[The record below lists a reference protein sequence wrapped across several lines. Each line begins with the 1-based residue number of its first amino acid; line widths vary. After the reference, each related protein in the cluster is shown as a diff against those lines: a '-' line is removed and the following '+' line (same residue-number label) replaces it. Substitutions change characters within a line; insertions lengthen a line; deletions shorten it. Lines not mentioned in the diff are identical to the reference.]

1 MGEAGGIVPGLYEQL
16 HTRGLK
22 GQLKGNPELDPIFE
36 PVPATESPAVLA
48 QHIAEKVRVLLDG
61 ASPEDRVALANN
73 VLANISADL
82 VEPGPTQLLSLFP
95 PETLKRRQ
103 LRRPSTPLRKPAL
116 LTNGKDDPNLAA
128 ELRAEMGSAN
138 SVDLLCAFIRWTGLR
153 LLEPALEDARD
164 RGIPIRVITS
174 TYMGATE
181 RRAIDELVL
190 KYGAEVRINYETHA
204 TRLHA
209 KAWLFRRN
217 TGFDTAYVGSS
228 NLSAPAMLDGL
239 EWNVKLSSVGTPDL
253 LRKFEITF
261 DSYWEQP
268 AFQPYDPEVDGDRL
282 DAALARNG
290 GRSTARPDST
300 TGLEIQAYLHQQ
312 EMLENLDAARTVD
325 DQHRNLLVAATGT
338 GKTVIAA
345 LDYKRLCEAAGRELS
360 LLFVAHRQEILKQS
374 LRTYRDVMQR
384 GSFGELYVGDHKP
397 SQWKQVFASVQSLS
411 ALGLEKLDP
420 RQFDVVVIDEFHH
433 AEAPT
438 YRQLLDH
445 LQPQELLGLTATPER
460 GDGVNVADQFFGGR
474 IAGEL
479 RLWDALDADLLV
491 PFHYFG
497 VADDVDLSQVEWKRG
512 NYDITQLDALYTGND
527 ARAAKVIAELRDKV
541 TSTSDMRALGF
552 CVSVQHAHYMA
563 EVFNRAGIVSLAVSG
578 ETPEADRAAALR
590 KLRDRELNCLF
601 AVDVFNEG
609 LDLPEIDTILL
620 LRPTQSATVFIQQ
633 LGRGLRR
640 AKDKSVLTVLDYIG
654 QQRREFRFDAKLK
667 ALTGLR
673 RKALEKAVEDGF
685 PYLPSGSQIIL
696 DRVAQQTV
704 LANIREQ
711 LRVNRKQLVAEVRSY
726 GEHLLEDYL
735 RESGRDLPDVYRKTG
750 DSWTSL
756 IREAGLVDIG
766 QAHDA
771 VLGVQPNETSELE
784 EDLLRRMT
792 AMLCIDDPERA
803 ETYTKLVSEDAPR
816 YAELSDREQ
825 ILARMLFFALWP
837 NGGGH
842 PSYDAGLQFLRS
854 YPLACAEIRQLAAL
868 GVQRSGYAPK
878 GLGLGLQQIPLYSHA
893 TYRRE
898 EVLAA
903 LGYFA
908 LGGKTS
914 HREGVAWCADT
925 KTDAFFV
932 TLEKDEK
939 ERAASIMY
947 KDYAMSPEV
956 FHWESQNATSPES
969 VTGQRYINHKS
980 LGSKVVLFTRPRQ
993 RDENGMTMPYTCLG
1007 QLDYMSH
1014 SGSKPVGIVWKL
1026 HRAMPA
1032 DVYVEASAVA
1042 Q

>member
-1 MGEAGGIVPGLYEQL
+1 MPDGLYEL
-16 HTRGLK
+16 LSTRRLREA
-22 GQLKGNPELDPIFE
+22 LAALPELQ
-36 PVPATESPAVLA
+36 PVVQSVPDALSAEVLSSYVA
-48 QHIAEKVRVLLDG
+48 RRVRDTLDQAAPEERVDITNSLLRKLG
-61 ASPEDRVALANN
+61 AD
-73 VLANISADL
+73 I

-95 PETLKRRQ
+95 PDSLKRRQ

-138 SVDLLCAFIRWTGLR
+138 RVDLLCAFIRWTGLR

-209 KAWLFRRN
+209 KAWLFRRK

-261 DSYWEQP
+261 DSYWEQS
-268 AFQPYDPEVDGDRL
+268 AFKPYDPAVDGDRL

-290 GRSTARPDST
+290 GRQTARPDST
-300 TGLEIQAYLHQQ
+300 TGLEIQPYLHQQ
-312 EMLENLDAARTVD
+312 EMLENLDAARTVG

-345 LDYKRLCEAAGRELS
+345 LDYKRLCEEESRELS

-374 LRTYRDVMQR
+374 LRTYRDVIQR

-397 SQWKQVFASVQSLS
+397 SHWKQVFASVQSLA
-411 ALGLEKLDP
+411 ALGLDKLDP

-438 YRQLLDH
+438 YRRLLDH

-460 GDGVNVADQFFGGR
+460 GDGINVADQFFGGR

-512 NYDITQLDALYTGND
+512 SYDITQLDTLYTGND

-541 TSTSDMRALGF
+541 TSASDMRALGF
-552 CVSVQHAHYMA
+552 CASVQHAHYMA
-563 EVFNRAGIVSLAVSG
+563 GVFNRAGIASLAVSG
-578 ETPEADRAAALR
+578 ETSEEERAAALR

-601 AVDVFNEG
+601 AVDLFNEG

-704 LANIREQ
+704 LNNIREQ

-735 RESGRDLPDVYRKTG
+735 RESGRDLSHVYRKTG

-756 IREAGLVDIG
+756 IREAGLVDVDY
-766 QAHDA
+766 ADDV
-771 VLGVQPNETSELE
+771 VLAAENGTSRFE

-803 ETYTKLVSEDAPR
+803 ETYSMLVSDGAPA
-816 YAELSDREQ
+816 YAELGVREQ
-825 ILARMLFFALWP
+825 TLARMLFFALWP
-837 NGGGH
+837 NGGGFAA
-842 PSYDAGLQFLRS
+842 YDEGLAALRS
-854 YPLACAEIRQLAAL
+854 YRLVCAEIRQLAAL
-868 GVQRSGYAPK
+868 GVQASRYAPK
-878 GLGLGLQQIPLYSHA
+878 GLGMGLVQVPLYSHA

-908 LGGKTS
+908 LDGRMT
-914 HREGVAWCADT
+914 HREGVAWCPEVE
-925 KTDAFFV
+925 TDVFFV
-932 TLEKDEK
+932 TLEKDAK
-939 ERAASIMY
+939 DRAASIMY

-969 VTGQRYINHKS
+969 VTGRRYLNHRS
-980 LGSKVVLFTRPRQ
+980 NGTKVLLFTRPREK
-993 RDENGMTMPYTCLG
+993 DENGMTMPYTCLG
-1007 QLDYMSH
+1007 QLDYMSD
-1014 SGSKPVGIVWKL
+1014 SGSKPVAIVWRL